1 MHGGG
6 DYWVLTISAEIQKRS
21 CFSQDEKSDCD
32 IVTEVGYIW
41 KGWNS
46 IVIRARNRLRF

>member
-1 MHGGG
+1 MEEGSIESLPLVPK
-6 DYWVLTISAEIQKRS
+6 YKREAAS
-21 CFSQDEKSDCD
+21 SQDEKSDCD

-46 IVIRARNRLRF
+46 IVIRAGNRLRF